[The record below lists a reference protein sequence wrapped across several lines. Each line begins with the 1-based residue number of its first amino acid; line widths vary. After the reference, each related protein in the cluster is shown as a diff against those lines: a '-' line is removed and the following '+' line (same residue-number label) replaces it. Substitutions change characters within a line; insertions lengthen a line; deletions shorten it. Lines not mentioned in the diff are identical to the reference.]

1 MPSSRRETHN
11 LWTLDF
17 WVEGKR
23 DLSLP
28 GLLILL
34 KSQVEVRLE
43 TEDFSPAEIAP
54 SLKHVLVR
62 VITRDGECL
71 GEAHKDLNSKLCRL
85 MSNEDWEHEEQTELN
100 WSTKM
105 LRRVQKDGQKD
116 EYDLQFWKIQDFP
129 RNQIEP
135 LSTSKL
141 FLTPQSA
148 WLQALRSTF
157 SRLVHQFETQCLPV
171 AIQSIDEDSNA
182 SLTERY
188 EMSYLALDDRLESP
202 PLQLLPPGWRNGDH
216 EWVYTV
222 DLDQEIFS
230 IDNAVHLRLSSIASD
245 QKWILY
251 LGKDARRRRAPAKWT
266 PPHVLADPT
275 FKPQVKETLIKMF
288 NRFKV
293 EVVAPESFYL
303 SQDISFLRESF
314 LASTFTRFQGHYRDL
329 LDGSYLE
336 WSPTDFP
343 FREIA
348 YAIVSLATGAV
359 SFASPG
365 SLDANHK
372 KEGYYL
378 VHGEKSSYSE
388 FLSLRPTL
396 LPRFLHES
404 HHPGVGSGSAPR
416 QTTYWSDSVLVHLVT
431 GLDRVDIEEAAIA
444 EAVEAGLE
452 QGRKSFYAIVFSI
465 LDVIL
470 LRVQAQS
477 DLTILVERSPIM
489 TLFEFD
495 DTNSSF
501 ARGPRNRSPRTLGNV
516 KDSKSSTKSHQNS
529 RSNDLARPNGHD
541 CQLDDT
547 NQSLTVRLAE
557 EMNYSIVF
565 VTLLRFF
572 DAATYH
578 DLEGAVSHVLPNET
592 LATVMQLTDART
604 YRSLSK
610 LSAYCRKTSLSEL
623 RLNDHYT
630 IVEFDLHS
638 TSYTLVDRRTGTQS
652 TTRLCR
658 GGFMRCYKDLVL
670 TPIIGIEDPSRP
682 SIIDSVQWH
691 LVNVPSG
698 DAPYTKTVTMPRR
711 AAYDRLAYPG
721 FAPSINFDMLFHLPD
736 HLYVGSVEEGW
747 DRYLKKL
754 IRRYQDEEDSPGSS
768 FDTGLFDCVRPPGY
782 REITMDAFRCS
793 GFHCFLRRA
802 RDESVEEWVST
813 MQYALRRLHV
823 REGWGSGYEVEERLP
838 LPGRPVVV
846 AFSARV
852 GLFYYV
858 HHRREKPEAPAG
870 VGKHS
875 IEIAERCTDPDLQGR
890 LVPLI
895 PGVIDLRDY
904 SSRVE
909 FESWFERF
917 CHGVGEKTV
926 YDPFTD
932 QQQPLTRV
940 PEPLPHLSK
949 QPMTSTEP
957 VGSDV
962 VYDLPS
968 VYRSLG

>member
-1 MPSSRRETHN
+1 MA
-11 LWTLDF
+11 
-17 WVEGKR
+17 VK
-23 DLSLP
+23 
-28 GLLILL
+28 GLLFIRCRGRYFAYANRWDSYPEGLGIEL
-34 KSQVEVRLE
+34 FD
-43 TEDFSPAEIAP
+43 TIPEDP
-54 SLKHVLVR
+54 
-62 VITRDGECL
+62 
-71 GEAHKDLNSKLCRL
+71 
-85 MSNEDWEHEEQTELN
+85 
-100 WSTKM
+100 
-105 LRRVQKDGQKD
+105 
-116 EYDLQFWKIQDFP
+116 IQY
-129 RNQIEP
+129 Q
-135 LSTSKL
+135 
-141 FLTPQSA
+141 A
-148 WLQALRSTF
+148 WLEALRSTF

-182 SLTERY
+182 SLAERY
-188 EMSYLALDDRLESP
+188 EMSYLALDDRLKSP
-202 PLQLLPPGWRNGDH
+202 PLQLMPPEWRSGDH
-216 EWVYTV
+216 EWVYTI
-222 DLDQEIFS
+222 DLDKEIFS
-230 IDNAVHLRLSSIASD
+230 IDNAVHFRLSSIASD
-245 QKWILY
+245 RNWTMY

-266 PPHVLADPT
+266 PSHVLADPT
-275 FKPQVKETLIKMF
+275 FKPQVNETLVEMF
-288 NRFKV
+288 NRLKV

-303 SQDISFLRESF
+303 PQDISFLRESF
-314 LASTFTRFQGHYRDL
+314 LASAFTRLQGHYRDL

-336 WSPTDFP
+336 WGPTDFP

-359 SFASPG
+359 SFASIS

-378 VHGEKSSYSE
+378 VHGEKSSYSG
-388 FLSLRPTL
+388 FPSLRPTL

-404 HHPGVGSGSAPR
+404 HYPGVEAGSAPR
-416 QTTYWSDSVLVHLVT
+416 QTTYWLDSVLVHLVS

-444 EAVEAGLE
+444 EAVGAGLE

-470 LRVQAQS
+470 LRVQRKPC
-477 DLTILVERSPIM
+477 LTVLVKRSPLM

-501 ARGPRNRSPRTLGNV
+501 ARGPRNRLPRNLGNV
-516 KDSKSSTKSHQNS
+516 KESKDGTRSH
-529 RSNDLARPNGHD
+529 SNLRADDLTQPQSHD
-541 CQLDDT
+541 RQLDDDA
-547 NQSLTVRLAE
+547 NKSLTMRLAGK
-557 EMNYSIVF
+557 MKYSIVF

-592 LATVMQLTDART
+592 LATVMQFTDTQT
-604 YRSLSK
+604 YRTLSK
-610 LSAYCRKTSLSEL
+610 LSAYCRKTSLSEF
-623 RLNDHYT
+623 RLNDHCT
-630 IVEFDLHS
+630 IVDFDLHS
-638 TSYTLVDRRTGTQS
+638 TSYTLVDKRTGTQS

-658 GGFMRCYKDLVL
+658 AGSTRGCKELVL
-670 TPIIGIEDPSRP
+670 SPIIGIEGPSRR
-682 SIIDSVQWH
+682 SIIDSVQLH
-691 LVNVPSG
+691 FVNVPSRE
-698 DAPYTKTVTMPRR
+698 APYTKTIAMPRR

-802 RDESVEEWVST
+802 RDESVDEWVST
-813 MQYALRRLHV
+813 TQFALRRLYI
-823 REGWGSGYEVEERLP
+823 REGWGGGYEAEERFP

-858 HHRREKPEAPAG
+858 HHRLEKPILPPG
-870 VGKHS
+870 VGYHS
-875 IEIAERCTDPDLQGR
+875 LEIAERCTDPDLQRR

-895 PGVIDLRDY
+895 PGVIDLRNY

-940 PEPLPHLSK
+940 PEPQPHLSK

-968 VYRSLG
+968 MYRSLG